1 MLPNPAPVAPKPWY
15 QRWFG
20 WVPVPR
26 SLLGRM
32 LLLTLLSV
40 LMAQGLSSVIWLSQ
54 LRATQLEGLVTSAR
68 SLAHSMSASV
78 SYLRSLPLAYRPLV
92 LDQLRS
98 MGGTRFV
105 VTLNDKPLDMQVL
118 PLTPRKSAV
127 LESVHEVL
135 REAMGNDVDIL
146 VTFVSPDDLRI
157 FNGGLK
163 LDELPRSWAHY
174 ALTLEPVKPPVLVTQ
189 IQMAPGEWLY
199 IASLLPEPYTS
210 LEEEGLPAQQVWFII
225 LTSSFLLLFIGV
237 LVHWQSRPL
246 KRLARAAR
254 DMSLGAAEVRPVAEG
269 GGSEVVEVGRAFNA
283 MRERISRY
291 LIERSQL
298 FSAISHDL
306 RTPITRLRLRVELLD
321 DEKVQA
327 KFSRDLD
334 DLEMLVKGALQCV
347 KDTDIH
353 ENIEPVDL
361 NLALDCLIE
370 PYLPPQGNGRV
381 SLNGRALAAY
391 AGKPLALRRCM
402 GNLIDNALKY
412 GTRAHLHI
420 EDNDSA
426 FILHVDD
433 EGPGVPEQRLEQVFE
448 PHFRLSGK
456 QQGYGLGLGIARN
469 IAHSHGGEVTLQNLR
484 EGGLRVT
491 LYLPRFSD

>member
-1 MLPNPAPVAPKPWY
+1 MSRLN
-15 QRWFG
+15 RL
-20 WVPVPR
+20 VPR

-32 LLLTLLSV
+32 LLLTLLVV
-40 LMAQGLSSVIWLSQ
+40 LLAQALSSLIWVSQ

-78 SYLRSLPLAYRPLV
+78 SYFRSLPLAYRPMV

-105 VTLNDKPLDMQVL
+105 VSLNDKPLDMRVL
-118 PLTPRKSAV
+118 EATPRKAAV
-127 LESVHEVL
+127 INAVDEVL
-135 REAMGNDVDIL
+135 HERLGSQMDIS
-146 VTFVSPDDLRI
+146 VEFVSPQDLRI
-157 FNGGLK
+157 FNSGLA

-174 ALTLEPVKPPVLVTQ
+174 SLTLEPVNPPVLVTQ
-189 IQMAPGEWLY
+189 IRLGEGEWLY

-210 LEEEGLPAQQVWFII
+210 LEEEGLPAQQWWFIL
-225 LTSSFLLLFIGV
+225 LTSSFLLLFIGL

-254 DMSLGAAEVRPVAEG
+254 ELSLGAEPEEPEVEG
-269 GGSEVVEVGRAFNA
+269 GGSEVIEVSRAFTA
-283 MRERISRY
+283 MRGRISRY
-291 LIERSQL
+291 LTERSQL

-306 RTPITRLRLRVELLD
+306 RTPITRLRLRVELLE
-321 DEKVQA
+321 DEALAA
-327 KFSRDLD
+327 KFGRDLD
-334 DLEMLVKGALQCV
+334 ELELLVKGALQCV

-361 NLALDCLIE
+361 NHVLDCLIE
-370 PYLPPQGNGRV
+370 PFVAPEGNGQV
-381 SLNGRALAAY
+381 TLQGGAWKPY
-391 AGKPLALRRCM
+391 PGKPLALKRCM

-412 GTRAHLHI
+412 GERAHLFV
-420 EDNDSA
+420 EDNAKA

-433 EGPGVPEQRLEQVFE
+433 EGPGVPALRLEKVFE
-448 PHFRLSGK
+448 PHFRLSSN

-469 IAHSHGGEVTLQNLR
+469 IAHSHGGEVSLQNLPER
-484 EGGLRVT
+484 GLRVT
-491 LYLPRFSD
+491 LYLPRT

>member
-1 MLPNPAPVAPKPWY
+1 MVTETLRRVLP
-15 QRWFG
+15 R
-20 WVPVPR
+20 VPMPR

-32 LLLTLLSV
+32 LLLTLLAV
-40 LMAQGLSSVIWLSQ
+40 LLAQALSSVIWVSQ

-68 SLAHSMSASV
+68 SLAHSMTASV
-78 SYLRSLPLAYRPLV
+78 SYLRSLPVAYRPLV

-105 VTLNDKPLDMQVL
+105 VTLNDKPLDMQLL
-118 PLTPRKSAV
+118 PVTPRKEAV
-127 LESVHEVL
+127 LRAVEQVL
-135 REAMGNDVDIL
+135 RQSLGTDADIS
-146 VTFVSPDDLRI
+146 VTFVRPDDLRI

-174 ALTLEPVKPPVLVTQ
+174 ALTLEPVNPPVLVTQ

-210 LEEEGLPAQQVWFII
+210 LEEQGLPAQQVWFIL
-225 LTSSFLLLFIGV
+225 LTSSFLLLFIGL

-254 DMSLGAAEVRPVAEG
+254 ELSLGADVQPVALG
-269 GGSEVVEVGRAFNA
+269 GGSEVVEVGRAFNS

-291 LIERSQL
+291 LTERSQL

-306 RTPITRLRLRVELLD
+306 RTPITRLRLRVELLE
-321 DEKVQA
+321 DEQLQV
-327 KFSRDLD
+327 KFGRDLD
-334 DLEMLVKGALQCV
+334 ELELLVKGALQCV

-361 NLALDCLIE
+361 NQVLDCLVE
-370 PYLPPQGNGRV
+370 PYLAPSGNGRV
-381 SLNGRALAAY
+381 TQQGRALASY
-391 AGKPLALRRCM
+391 PGKPLALKRCM

-412 GTRAHLHI
+412 GQNAHLHI
-420 EDNDSA
+420 EDDASA

-448 PHFRLSGK
+448 PHFRLAGQ

-469 IAHSHGGEVTLQNLR
+469 IAHSHGGEVSLQNLR

-491 LYLPRFSD
+491 LYLPRSAD

>member
-1 MLPNPAPVAPKPWY
+1 MSRLRTER
-15 QRWFG
+15 RWRLT
-20 WVPVPR
+20 WPR

-32 LLLTLLSV
+32 LLLTLLAV
-40 LMAQGLSSVIWLSQ
+40 LLAQGLASLIWLSQ
-54 LRATQLEGLVTSAR
+54 LRASQLEGLVASAR
-68 SLAHSMSASV
+68 SLAHSMTASV
-78 SYLRSLPLAYRPLV
+78 SYFRSLPVAYRPMV

-105 VTLNDKPLDMQVL
+105 VSLNDHPLDMQML
-118 PLTPRKSAV
+118 PATPRKKAV
-127 LESVHEVL
+127 IEAVEQVL
-135 REAMGNDVDIL
+135 RQRLGEQMSISVE
-146 VTFVSPDDLRI
+146 FVSPKELRV
-157 FNGGLK
+157 FNSGLK

-174 ALTLEPVKPPVLVTQ
+174 ALTLAPLDPPVLVTQ
-189 IQMAPGEWLY
+189 IGLAPGEWLY

-210 LEEEGLPAQQVWFII
+210 LEEEGVPGQQIGFMV
-225 LTSSFLLLFIGV
+225 LTSTFLLLFIGV

-254 DMSLGAAEVRPVAEG
+254 DLSLGAAEVEPVVEG

-291 LIERSQL
+291 LTERSQL

-321 DEKVQA
+321 DEHVQH

-334 DLEMLVKGALQCV
+334 ELEMLVKGALQCV

-353 ENIEPVDL
+353 ENIEPIDL
-361 NLALDCLIE
+361 AQALHGLIE
-370 PYLPPQGNGRV
+370 PYLGTGQVTLEGQV
-381 SLNGRALAAY
+381 LAPY
-391 AGKPLALRRCM
+391 PGKPLALRRCM

-412 GTRAHLHI
+412 GQRAHLRI
-420 EDNDSA
+420 EDSDQA
-426 FILHVDD
+426 FVLHVDD

-448 PHFRLSGK
+448 PHFRLAGQ

-469 IAHSHGGEVTLQNLR
+469 IAHSHGGELTLQNLR

-491 LYLPRFSD
+491 LRLPRTGD

>member
-1 MLPNPAPVAPKPWY
+1 MVTEHFARLL
-15 QRWFG
+15 RR
-20 WVPVPR
+20 VPVPR

-32 LLLTLLSV
+32 LLLTLLAV
-40 LMAQGLSSVIWLSQ
+40 LFAQALSSVIWVSQ

-68 SLAHSMSASV
+68 SLAHSMTASV
-78 SYLRSLPLAYRPLV
+78 SYLRSLPVAYRPLV

-105 VTLNDKPLDMQVL
+105 VTLNDKPLGMQVL
-118 PLTPRKSAV
+118 PPTPRKEAV
-127 LESVHEVL
+127 LRAVDQVL
-135 REAMGNDVDIL
+135 RQSLGSDADL
-146 VTFVSPDDLRI
+146 SVTFVSPDDLRI

-174 ALTLEPVKPPVLVTQ
+174 ALTLEPVNPPVLVTQ

-210 LEEEGLPAQQVWFII
+210 LEEQGLPAQQVWFIL
-225 LTSSFLLLFIGV
+225 LTSAFLLLFIGL

-254 DMSLGAAEVRPVAEG
+254 DMSLGADVEPVAEG

-291 LIERSQL
+291 LTERSQL

-306 RTPITRLRLRVELLD
+306 RTPITRLRLRVELLE
-321 DEKVQA
+321 DERLQT
-327 KFSRDLD
+327 KFGRDLD
-334 DLEMLVKGALQCV
+334 ELELLVKGALQCV

-353 ENIEPVDL
+353 ENIESVDL
-361 NLALDCLIE
+361 NQVIDCLVE
-370 PYLPPQGNGRV
+370 PYLAPNGNGRV
-381 SLNGRALAAY
+381 TQEGRALAGY
-391 AGKPLALRRCM
+391 PGKPLALKRCM

-412 GTRAHLHI
+412 GQNAHLYI
-420 EDNDSA
+420 EDDDNG
-426 FILHVDD
+426 FVLHVDD
-433 EGPGVPEQRLEQVFE
+433 EGPGVPQQRLEQVFE
-448 PHFRLSGK
+448 PHFRLAGH

-469 IAHSHGGEVTLQNLR
+469 IAHSHGGEVSLQNLR

-491 LYLPRFSD
+491 LYLPRTFD

>member
-1 MLPNPAPVAPKPWY
+1 
-15 QRWFG
+15 
-20 WVPVPR
+20 
-26 SLLGRM
+26 M
-32 LLLTLLSV
+32 LLLTLLVV
-40 LMAQGLSSVIWLSQ
+40 LLAQGLSSLIWLSQ
-54 LRATQLEGLVTSAR
+54 LRASQMEGLVASAR

-78 SYLRSLPLAYRPLV
+78 SYFRSLPLAYRPMV

-105 VTLNDKPLDMQVL
+105 VSLNDKPLDMQTL
-118 PLTPRKSAV
+118 PATPRKQAVISAV
-127 LESVHEVL
+127 DEVL
-135 REAMGNDVDIL
+135 RQRLGAQMDISL
-146 VTFVSPDDLRI
+146 EFVSPQDLRI
-157 FNGGLK
+157 FNSGLK

-174 ALTLEPVKPPVLVTQ
+174 ALTLEPVNPPILVTQ
-189 IQMAPGEWLY
+189 IRLAEGEWLY
-199 IASLLPEPYTS
+199 IASLMPEPYTS
-210 LEEEGLPAQQVWFII
+210 LEDEGLPRQQIWFIG
-225 LTSSFLLLFIGV
+225 LTSFFLLLFIGL

-254 DMSLGAAEVRPVAEG
+254 EMSLGAEVEPVLEG
-269 GGSEVVEVGRAFNA
+269 GGSEVVEVGRAFNS

-291 LIERSQL
+291 LTERSQL

-306 RTPITRLRLRVELLD
+306 RTPITRLRLRVELLE
-321 DEKVQA
+321 DEQQQL

-334 DLEMLVKGALQCV
+334 ELEMLVKGALQCV

-361 NLALDCLIE
+361 NHALDCLVE
-370 PYLPPQGNGRV
+370 PYLASGRV
-381 SLNGRALAAY
+381 TLEGRALAPY
-391 AGKPLALRRCM
+391 PGKPLALRRCM

-412 GTRAHLHI
+412 GERAHLRVL
-420 EDNDSA
+420 DSESG
-426 FILHVDD
+426 FVLQVDD

-448 PHFRLSGK
+448 PHFRLAGQ

-469 IAHSHGGEVTLQNLR
+469 IAHSHGGEVSLRNLR

-491 LYLPRFSD
+491 LSLPRSHD